1 MFEELKGI
9 QGVRNVKPVIKG
21 NLEKLVELGSQLERD
36 FENRT
41 YFIFEK
47 RPELYERVKKADI
60 EYDEQDIQSLV
71 VALSSQETQ
80 NPIVRGVYTGAL
92 VSLLTEKNNKEGRRT
107 IVKLDIAGS
116 EFPYLC
122 ARAKYADVL
131 MIKNVKGDS
140 IGRDISCN
148 HGRAGIVIL
157 QDIIGDYAGWC
168 MAMNQGQAGIIILQD
183 INGDN
188 AGDGISADH
197 GQAGIIILQD
207 ITGEYTGLYMIVN
220 YGRAGIIS
228 LKNIKLPR
236 EHYGYYS
243 LLDKEGKYSS
253 QIREFTDEM
262 VKKYSESRMTFE
274 KLREE
279 IGEFIKRIKSGG
291 EDV

>member
-1 MFEELKGI
+1 MKICKLTGMQLHGGRWKMFEELKGI

-107 IVKLDIAGS
+107 IVKLDLAGS

-157 QDIIGDYAGWC
+157 QDIIGEYAGLY
-168 MAMNQGQAGIIILQD
+168 MIRNYGQAGII
-183 INGDN
+183 
-188 AGDGISADH
+188 SA
-197 GQAGIIILQD
+197 
-207 ITGEYTGLYMIVN
+207 
-220 YGRAGIIS
+220 
-228 LKNIKLPR
+228 KNI
-236 EHYGYYS
+236 ESNYVGDCGNYDI
-243 LLDKEGKYSS
+243 LDNKGKYSS
-253 QIREFTDEM
+253 QIREFTDGM
-262 VKKYSESRMTFE
+262 IKKYSESRMTFE
-274 KLREE
+274 ELMEE
-279 IGEFIKRIKSGG
+279 IGKFTKGIKSGG